1 MGGGDG
7 VQCSR
12 QKTCCSMGVAGQQQ
26 ECPSGQETQ
35 GGEKPMRKQTAG
47 RCLHVPGIVPSMLR
61 VLTLLPHSQPVTETG
76 NIALLLIDEEVVRVK
91 Q

>member
-26 ECPSGQETQ
+26 ECPSGQEAQ